1 MIWGISQQPSW
12 SREWQLTWG
21 SSSQSRT
28 FVTPSVLCSQL
39 RYVTRNRHMWKH
51 EVFFKQWSIF
61 GPQAALWG
69 HSDNTSLLKRDFSD
83 FIWLVVGRWQNDR
96 RFIDNSSHEK
106 WVFSTV
112 PLLSLPP
119 VLFLSQMMCPCGL
132 EDCRDVKPAGCFR
145 SPTNFCLSE
154 KAAAALVTL
163 WRGKSGACKS
173 HQSKVSFVMEGGVS
187 SKSTAKIPPPPAPW
201 RWFST
206 LVCGLSYICSAKFL
220 LGC

>member
-1 MIWGISQQPSW
+1 M
-12 SREWQLTWG
+12 
-21 SSSQSRT
+21 
-28 FVTPSVLCSQL
+28 
-39 RYVTRNRHMWKH
+39 
-51 EVFFKQWSIF
+51 EVWAFFFTQRSCF

-96 RFIDNSSHEK
+96 RLIDNSSHEK

-119 VLFLSQMMCPCGL
+119 VLFLSQMMSPCGL

-145 SPTNFCLSE
+145 SRTNFCLSE

-163 WRGKSGACKS
+163 RRGKSGVCKS
-173 HQSKVSFVMEGGVS
+173 HQSKAPLLWCTVEFHRNPMPKYLLLQRHDSDFPLLSEASLIYALQS
-187 SKSTAKIPPPPAPW
+187 S
-201 RWFST
+201 
-206 LVCGLSYICSAKFL
+206 C
-220 LGC
+220 

>member
-1 MIWGISQQPSW
+1 MW
-12 SREWQLTWG
+12 R

-39 RYVTRNRHMWKH
+39 SYVTRNRHMWKY
-51 EVFFKQWSIF
+51 ELFFKQWSCF
-61 GPQAALWG
+61 DPQAALWG

-119 VLFLSQMMCPCGL
+119 VLFLSQMMRPCGL

-154 KAAAALVTL
+154 KTAAVLVTL
-163 WRGKSGACKS
+163 QRGKSGVCKS
-173 HQSKVSFVMEGGVS
+173 HGSKAPLLWCTVEFHRN
-187 SKSTAKIPPPPAPW
+187 PPPKYLLLQRHDSDFP
-201 RWFST
+201 
-206 LVCGLSYICSAKFL
+206 LLSAASLIYALQSSC
-220 LGC
+220 